1 MKLISTIKVS
11 DLHLAGLEL
20 LQDAESYL
28 NELTDQELQGVAG
41 GFIGLDALDLALEA
55 LETNINY
62 KNVKTVY
69 SETIRTVGVSYTVKT
84 VAYKK

>member
-1 MKLISTIKVS
+1 MSTIKVS

-20 LQDAESYL
+20 LQDSESYL
-28 NELTDQELQGVAG
+28 NELTDQELEGVAG
-41 GFIGLDALDLALEA
+41 GFLGLDALYLTLG
-55 LETNINY
+55 LLQETKINS

-69 SETIRTVGVSYTVKT
+69 SETVKTVGISYTVKS

>member
-1 MKLISTIKVS
+1 MPTIKVS

-20 LQDAESYL
+20 LQDSESYL
-28 NELTDQELQGVAG
+28 NELTDQELEGVAG
-41 GFIGLDALDLALEA
+41 GFLGLDALDLTLGLLE
-55 LETNINY
+55 ETKINY

-69 SETIRTVGVSYTVKT
+69 SETVRTVGISYTVKS

>member
-1 MKLISTIKVS
+1 MPTIKVS

-20 LQDAESYL
+20 LQDSESYL
-28 NELTDQELQGVAG
+28 NELTDQELEGVAG
-41 GFIGLDALDLALEA
+41 GFLGLDALNLTLGLLE
-55 LETNINY
+55 ETKINS

-69 SETIRTVGVSYTVKT
+69 SETVRTVGISYTVKS